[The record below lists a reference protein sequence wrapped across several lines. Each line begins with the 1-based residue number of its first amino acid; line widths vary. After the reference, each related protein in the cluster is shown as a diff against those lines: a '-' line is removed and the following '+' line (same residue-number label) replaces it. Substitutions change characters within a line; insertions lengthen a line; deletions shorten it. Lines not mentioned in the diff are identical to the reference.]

1 MRRLQLWRPRVG
13 IGRKRGDPGAGATGA
28 RSLYWRVKQRFR
40 MKAIPDVAS
49 WFETALR
56 ASSPEGLAFAQLV
69 RTSSRVEAAGRV
81 LKDGL
86 RHDRC
91 HDIAFPRHE
100 MPE

>member
-1 MRRLQLWRPRVG
+1 
-13 IGRKRGDPGAGATGA
+13 
-28 RSLYWRVKQRFR
+28 